1 MRSIRKLTTPEKKVK
16 DKVVKLLKKYDAY
29 YFYPVS
35 GGYGASGVP
44 DIVACMGGKFIGIE
58 CKANGGK
65 PTALQ
70 TKNLNNIAL
79 NGGYSV
85 LVDESGVGSLE
96 MMLIEIHEGRGTLM
110 AGIVFDLLKG
120 NKDEDSGN

>member
-1 MRSIRKLTTPEKKVK
+1 
-16 DKVVKLLKKYDAY
+16 
-29 YFYPVS
+29 
-35 GGYGASGVP
+35 
-44 DIVACMGGKFIGIE
+44 MGGKFIGIE

-70 TKNLNNIAL
+70 MKNLNNIAL
-79 NGGYSV
+79 NAGYSV
-85 LVDESGVGSLE
+85 LVDETSIGSLE